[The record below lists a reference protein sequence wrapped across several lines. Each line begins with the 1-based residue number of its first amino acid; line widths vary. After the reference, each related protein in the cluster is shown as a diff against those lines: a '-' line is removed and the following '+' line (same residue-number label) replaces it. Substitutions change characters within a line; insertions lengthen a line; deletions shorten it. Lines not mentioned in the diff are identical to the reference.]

1 MDTSTDIYIL
11 TYIFRYVYIRKFIYE
26 KKNYILMH
34 TPTYMRIYIAENLFI
49 CACLWVCLWVPTVC
63 MFLSNF
69 GVEILGGLAA
79 YVKKI
84 T

>member
-1 MDTSTDIYIL
+1 
-11 TYIFRYVYIRKFIYE
+11 
-26 KKNYILMH
+26 MH